1 MIEVLFEDNHI
12 IAVNKQSGD
21 IVQGDKTGDK
31 TLGEKVALFLK
42 NKYNKPGNV
51 FVGVTHR
58 IDRPVTGVVL
68 FAKTSKALARLNEMF
83 QSKTVQ
89 KTYWALV
96 TNVPEEKKAVLTH
109 YLIKDSKINKS
120 VALNHERNGA
130 KKSILSYEMLESAYK
145 FPLLEVKP
153 ITGRSH
159 QIRAQLSK
167 IRCAIVGD
175 LKYGARHPN
184 SNQSICLHAKKIE
197 FIHPITKE
205 AVVIEAPLPLVW
217 NEFVLK

>member
-1 MIEVLFEDNHI
+1 
-12 IAVNKQSGD
+12 
-21 IVQGDKTGDK
+21 
-31 TLGEKVALFLK
+31 
-42 NKYNKPGNV
+42 
-51 FVGVTHR
+51 
-58 IDRPVTGVVL
+58 
-68 FAKTSKALARLNEMF
+68 MF

-120 VALNHERNGA
+120 VALSHERNGA
-130 KKSILSYEMLESAYK
+130 KKSILSYEMMESAYK
-145 FPLLEVKP
+145 SPLLEVKP

-217 NEFVLK
+217 NEFLLK

>member
-1 MIEVLFEDNHI
+1 
-12 IAVNKQSGD
+12 
-21 IVQGDKTGDK
+21 
-31 TLGEKVALFLK
+31 
-42 NKYNKPGNV
+42 
-51 FVGVTHR
+51 
-58 IDRPVTGVVL
+58 
-68 FAKTSKALARLNEMF
+68 
-83 QSKTVQ
+83 
-89 KTYWALV
+89 
-96 TNVPEEKKAVLTH
+96 
-109 YLIKDSKINKS
+109 
-120 VALNHERNGA
+120 
-130 KKSILSYEMLESAYK
+130 MLESAYK

-205 AVVIEAPLPLVW
+205 AVVVEAPLPLVW
-217 NEFVLK
+217 SEFVLK